1 MRLHD
6 LVELPELN
14 LQQIVTPEHFDPL
27 IRWVVTTDMLDPS
40 RYLKGGELVLTGLV
54 WRTEAADSF
63 TFVRSVARAGVAA
76 VAASEG
82 GLVPVDLIDACREHG
97 LPLFRVPADV
107 AFATVTESVVRRLS
121 SARTSD
127 LKAVL
132 DRHQRLVATTGPG
145 GMGPLLDLVGSELGM
160 RCWVLTASGR
170 VLAGPG
176 DLADPVHLA
185 RQFLTARRL
194 PHFVEEFDISL
205 LPVDDDSTARVVDWF
220 VAVDTDWQT
229 WHSERLALAEQLTS
243 IVAAER
249 VRSDDR
255 LSGSGILAQEF
266 IRAVHEGANASEFS
280 QQMHV
285 VGLPLESHYI
295 AIAAAVSENVLRLG
309 EVRALVREITTDS
322 TAAVGIVDGEV
333 IAIVPATEDLT
344 PSIERVVDVLAPG
357 LTGTGLSIGVS
368 SLVAARDI
376 RSAVE
381 ESRHARG
388 LAARRGDDRYVVGH
402 DELATLVLLLAGV
415 PDDIRH
421 MFRARLLAPLTEY
434 DSVHKSDLIATL
446 SAFLDTNGS
455 WTKCAELMHLHV
467 NSVRYR
473 IQRVE
478 ELTGRDL
485 SRLEDRVE
493 FYLALRL
500 T

>member
-6 LVELPELN
+6 LLGLSDLK
-14 LQQIVTPEHFDPL
+14 LQQIVAPEHFDPV

-40 RYLKGGELVLTGLV
+40 RYLTGGELVLTGMM
-54 WRTEAADSF
+54 WRTQPADSF
-63 TFVRSVARAGVAA
+63 AFVSSVAKAGVAA
-76 VAASEG
+76 LAASEG
-82 GLVPVDLIDACREHG
+82 GLVPEDLIDACREHG
-97 LPLFRVPADV
+97 LPLFRVSADI
-107 AFATVTESVVRRLS
+107 AFATITESVVRRLS
-121 SARTSD
+121 TARTSD

-145 GMGPLLDLVGSELGM
+145 GMGPLLELVGSELGM
-160 RCWVLTASGR
+160 ECWVLTASGR
-170 VLAGPG
+170 VVAGQG
-176 DLADPVHLA
+176 DLADPVYLA
-185 RQFLTARRL
+185 REFLTARRL
-194 PHFVEEFDISL
+194 PHYVEKFGISL
-205 LPVDDDSTARVVDWF
+205 LPVDNDSTARVVDWF
-220 VAVDTDWQT
+220 LAVRSDWQT
-229 WHSERLALAEQLTS
+229 WHSERLALAEQLSS

-255 LSGSGILAQEF
+255 LSGTGILAQELV
-266 IRAVHEGANASEFS
+266 RAVCEGASASDIA
-280 QQMHV
+280 QQLHI
-285 VGLPLESHYI
+285 VGLPHRSRYI
-295 AIAAAVSENVLRLG
+295 AIAAAVSETLLRLG
-309 EVRALVREITTDS
+309 EVRQLVREISADPS
-322 TAAVGIVDGEV
+322 AAVGIIDGEV
-333 IAIVPATEDLT
+333 VAIVPAETDLT
-344 PSIERVVDVLAPG
+344 PSIEATVDILAAG
-357 LTGTGLSIGVS
+357 LVGTGLSVGVS

-381 ESRHARG
+381 EARHARQ
-388 LAARRGDDRYVVGH
+388 LAARRNDDRYVVGH

-415 PDDIRH
+415 PDDVRH
-421 MFRARLLAPLTEY
+421 MFRSRLLTPLSGY
-434 DSVHKSDLIATL
+434 DAVHKSDLIATL